1 MHLIH
6 KFKETLSALSG
17 RQKRLAVLAVLVTV
31 FSIFGYFTVSTANG
45 VPVTRWMN
53 IYHPGDFKN
62 IPEML
67 TYLKDLRVPIPPV
80 FSIMEILD
88 YQATG
93 NYQFVTVTLY
103 RLGLVLVYITV
114 IVLASG
120 SYGKMI
126 PAFFLSLLFLWSTK
140 VIHGGN
146 PQVYDIY
153 LPLFVLLF
161 LLFTRLAAS
170 GPYAVGKRMVLFAVS
185 AGFFLSMAELSR
197 PYMILFLPFLAVWAY
212 VKIGRRQKRIFL
224 YFLIPVL
231 LFSGLWHLKLLVF
244 NGQLTWSNHTGFN
257 LAKCWVFVEKPPLLP
272 EPDTPLKPKRW
283 NNLNTVEHLENSR
296 RIQAEIINY
305 ILKNPL
311 AGTAHI
317 FRRVT
322 HLMSAPTR
330 LYKYNPLKRHPTL
343 YLYKFLVMILSSY
356 LFINVG
362 RLIVLGFKTGK
373 RFLKRL
379 LAPDHLLILITFVS
393 FLLLSLGET
402 GEESRFLISLLP
414 FLAVLPTVQG

>member
-1 MHLIH
+1 ML
-6 KFKETLSALSG
+6 
-17 RQKRLAVLAVLVTV
+17 VLAVLVMV
-31 FSIFGYFTVSTANG
+31 FAIFGYVTVSTTHG

-53 IYHPGDFKN
+53 IYHPAEFEN
-62 IPEML
+62 FQEML

-126 PAFFLSLLFLWSTK
+126 PVFFLSLLFLWSTK
-140 VIHGGN
+140 VVHAGN

-153 LPLFVLLF
+153 LPLFILLF

-170 GPYAVGKRMVLFAVS
+170 ERFSPGKLTVLFALLS
-185 AGFFLSMAELSR
+185 GFSLSMAELTR
-197 PYMILFLPFLAVWAY
+197 PYMILFLPFLVIWAY
-212 VKIGRRQKRIFL
+212 FKIGKRQKRFFL
-224 YFLIPVL
+224 YFLIPIL
-231 LFSGLWHLKLLVF
+231 LFSGLWHLKMLVY
-244 NGQLTWSNHTGFN
+244 NKQLIWSNHSGFN
-257 LAKCWVFVEKPPLLP
+257 LAKCWVFVEKPPLIP
-272 EPDTPLKPKRW
+272 EPDTPLNPKRW
-283 NNLNTVEHLENSR
+283 NNLNTAEHLENSR
-296 RIQAEIINY
+296 RLQAKIMNY

-311 AGTAHI
+311 ASTAHI

-330 LYKYNPLKRHPTL
+330 LYKYNPMKRHPTL
-343 YLYKFLVMILSSY
+343 YLYKFLVMILSGY

-362 RLIVLGFKTGK
+362 RLVILGFKTGK
-373 RFLKRL
+373 SFLKRL
-379 LAPDHLLILITFVS
+379 LEPDHVLILITFVS

-414 FLAVLPTVQG
+414 FLAVLPTVQS